1 MGVATCVVVR
11 RPWPESSGFRLLCN
25 FCDTDLI
32 ARQFGLNV
40 GQLKIFGGYLMRKLI
55 CFAMMAC
62 LGMVSQSQ
70 AGVLKLAG
78 TTSSA
83 TGAFNNLNWTFDAV
97 FTQNLAGAAAAIT
110 SGVLK
115 LGTTSL
121 NVNPVTV
128 GDAITVTIDPG
139 VNDDRLVIAF
149 DVNGTGTVLGGAVSG
164 LTVQGKADVASAI
177 ASDANI
183 SLLAALGNTVS
194 GPSSVTLFD
203 SGLGVVS
210 ITLNG
215 SVPVPEPSSIGILA
229 CLGLVVGRRVYKRAR
244 AAA

>member
-1 MGVATCVVVR
+1 
-11 RPWPESSGFRLLCN
+11 
-25 FCDTDLI
+25 
-32 ARQFGLNV
+32 
-40 GQLKIFGGYLMRKLI
+40 MRKLI

-83 TGAFNNLNWTFDAV
+83 TGVFDNLVWSFDAV
-97 FTQNLAGAAAAIT
+97 YTQNLAGAAAVIT

-115 LGTTSL
+115 LGTTTL
-121 NVNPVTV
+121 NVNTGTA
-128 GDAITVTIDPG
+128 GDTITVTVDPG

-149 DVNGTGTVLGGAVSG
+149 DYGSSGTG

-183 SLLAALGNTVS
+183 SLLAALGNSVS

-203 SGLGVVS
+203 TVLGVVTV
-210 ITLNG
+210 TLNG
-215 SVPVPEPSSIGILA
+215 SVPVPEPSSLGILA
-229 CLGLVVGRRVYKRAR
+229 CLGLVVGRGVYKRAR

>member
-1 MGVATCVVVR
+1 
-11 RPWPESSGFRLLCN
+11 
-25 FCDTDLI
+25 
-32 ARQFGLNV
+32 
-40 GQLKIFGGYLMRKLI
+40 MRKLI

-83 TGAFNNLNWTFDAV
+83 TGVFDNLNWSFDAV
-97 FTQNLAGAAAAIT
+97 YTQNLAGAAAVIT

-115 LGTTSL
+115 LGTTTL
-121 NVNPVTV
+121 NVNTGTA
-128 GDAITVTIDPG
+128 GDTITVTVDPG

-149 DVNGTGTVLGGAVSG
+149 DYGNSGTILGGSVSG

-183 SLLAALGNTVS
+183 SLLAALGNSVS

-203 SGLGVVS
+203 TGLGVVTV
-210 ITLNG
+210 TLDG
-215 SVPVPEPSSIGILA
+215 SVPVPEPSSLGILA
-229 CLGLVVGRRVYKRAR
+229 CLGLVVGRGVYKRAR